1 MPNRQR
7 VRIHGGALSPGLQSP
22 ITVVR
27 ILELSFIE
35 AFENFEGIFRGVK
48 KKKKKHVFISFSSK
62 HAK

>member
-27 ILELSFIE
+27 IIELSFIE

-48 KKKKKHVFISFSSK
+48 KKKHVFISFSSK